1 MDKKTFFIGWNYL
14 MLAVAVLNIVL
25 VALEVIALEVI
36 KGSTSEIGA
45 LLFFTGLL
53 AVLPAVLTIIMARAG
68 IRGEYSTCRKIAFF
82 VLAINIIN
90 VVFDGKK
97 ALISAIAAAVYFY
110 LVLSLD
116 KYKY

>member
-1 MDKKTFFIGWNYL
+1 

-25 VALEVIALEVI
+25 VALEVIN
-36 KGSTSEIGA
+36 GSTSEIGA

-82 VLAINIIN
+82 VLVINIIS
-90 VVFDGKK
+90 VVFGGKK
-97 ALISAIAAAVYFY
+97 AIISAIAAAVYFY

>member
-25 VALEVIALEVI
+25 VALEVI

>member
-14 MLAVAVLNIVL
+14 MLAVAALNIVL
-25 VALEVIALEVI
+25 VALEVI
-36 KGSTSEIGA
+36 KGSNSEIGA

>member
-25 VALEVIALEVI
+25 VALEVI

-45 LLFFTGLL
+45 LLFFTGLR